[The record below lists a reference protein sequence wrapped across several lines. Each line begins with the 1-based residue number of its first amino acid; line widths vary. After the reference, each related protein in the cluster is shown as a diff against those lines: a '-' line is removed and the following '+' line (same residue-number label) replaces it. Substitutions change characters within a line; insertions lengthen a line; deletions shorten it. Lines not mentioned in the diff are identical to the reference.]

1 MSLVTRAGLTAEGRL
16 GLWSSALTD
25 SPRVPES
32 WEPSRAVCRRDWY
45 SRGAAA
51 VRVEY
56 AAEAAACPSP

>member
-25 SPRVPES
+25 SPRVPEP
-32 WEPSRAVCRRDWY
+32 WEPSRAVRRQDWY
-45 SRGAAA
+45 SRGAVAF
-51 VRVEY
+51 RVEC